1 MSDKIESTRTYMPQ
15 DRLTRVCDGMLEAF
29 KQHGETADG
38 DRAIVFLV
46 GEDNRGGIAL
56 ARYDDDKDALLDLFV
71 HLQAIFRA
79 NGKDLHIVPV
89 GMTPPGERA

>member
-1 MSDKIESTRTYMPQ
+1 MDSTRSFMPQ
-15 DRLTRVCDGMLEAF
+15 DRLTRVCDSMLETF
-29 KQHGETADG
+29 KQHAETTDG
-38 DRAIVFLV
+38 DRAIVFLI
-46 GEDNRGGIAL
+46 GEDKRGGIAL
-56 ARYDDDKDALLDLFV
+56 ARYEDDKDALLDLFI